1 MLVRP
6 DDLSSL
12 EYTRCSR
19 PGTTWQKKKTFDRQR
34 SPAADWAVPATVR
47 PALWP
52 GDVEYDLSYVAV
64 VQPTP
69 NSRGERAL
77 YVRALTVTKKVVFFQ
92 KHFFSKGNP
101 VVNIRYFVEF

>member
-1 MLVRP
+1 MLLDFRG
-6 DDLSSL
+6 LGQ
-12 EYTRCSR
+12 
-19 PGTTWQKKKTFDRQR
+19 PGRKKTFDRQR

-69 NSRGERAL
+69 NSRGEPAL
-77 YVRALTVTKKVVFFQ
+77 YVRALTVTKKSGV
-92 KHFFSKGNP
+92 FSKAS
-101 VVNIRYFVEF
+101 IYQQEIQ